1 MNLDIHSLGFATTD
15 ALAARIRRRLGFALA
30 RHGTQVRRVAV
41 RVGDENG
48 PRGGIDKYCRIHVH
62 LVGAPM
68 ATVEDVGADLYAV
81 IDRAADR
88 VGRVV
93 TKHLDRAQPAGRP
106 ARRGADRVNRRHPA
120 ANGTAASDPAASA

>member
-30 RHGTQVRRVAV
+30 RHGAQVRRVAV

-62 LVGAPM
+62 LVGAPV

-93 TKHLDRAQPAGRP
+93 TKHLDRAQSAGRP
-106 ARRGADRVNRRHPA
+106 ARRSAARLDRRYAAAYGGGAS
-120 ANGTAASDPAASA
+120 GTAASA